1 MVKTKMTSF
10 RFTDKMTKQLEK
22 TAYLKGCTKREA
34 LAECIQVGYKEALKN
49 EKKE

>member
-1 MVKTKMTSF
+1 MVKTKMASF

-22 TAYLKGCTKREA
+22 TAYLKGITKREA
-34 LAECIQVGYKEALKN
+34 LSECIQLGYQQALKN